1 MFSSALRSKRSGVA
15 LLASCVSATALYT
28 TRARDRH
35 SHSATPSVPV
45 KERRVVVVGGGT
57 GGLGVC
63 AMLGNE
69 GFTRVSCIEP
79 KDVHYYQP
87 IWSMVGA
94 GVADNS
100 VSVRHM
106 KDIFPSSAEWIHSS
120 AANIDP
126 ENNKVTLT
134 DGTTVEYDY
143 LVIAA
148 GLEADWKGLPG
159 LDEAINDPSS
169 GVVSIYDYN
178 YAEKTW
184 ETIRLFNKGRA
195 LFTMPTT
202 PVKCPGAP
210 QKIMWQFE
218 ELMRTRQVRGDV
230 DIEWWVP
237 GGAMFGVKKYSD
249 MLEVLRK
256 ERDVVAH
263 FKHVLQSIDGPSKV
277 AVFKNLDTGEI
288 TNEKY
293 DLLHVVPPLA
303 PPAVVKSSP
312 LAAASG
318 FVEVDQYTLQSTKYS
333 NVFALG
339 DCTTTPNSKTA
350 AAVTKQ
356 APILVHNLQQ
366 VMEDKPANAKYNGYA
381 SCPLIMGKN
390 HVILAEFGY
399 GGKIMETFSRETGK
413 FPYSLIGQEG
423 AVQQRLFY
431 WMKKDMFPYVYWNLW
446 TKGKWFGNSGPFKPN
461 VLEDDGAT
469 TAKK

>member
-1 MFSSALRSKRSGVA
+1 
-15 LLASCVSATALYT
+15 
-28 TRARDRH
+28 
-35 SHSATPSVPV
+35 
-45 KERRVVVVGGGT
+45 
-57 GGLGVC
+57 
-63 AMLGNE
+63 
-69 GFTRVSCIEP
+69 
-79 KDVHYYQP
+79 
-87 IWSMVGA
+87 
-94 GVADNS
+94 
-100 VSVRHM
+100 
-106 KDIFPSSAEWIHSS
+106 
-120 AANIDP
+120 
-126 ENNKVTLT
+126 
-134 DGTTVEYDY
+134 
-143 LVIAA
+143 
-148 GLEADWKGLPG
+148 
-159 LDEAINDPSS
+159 
-169 GVVSIYDYN
+169 
-178 YAEKTW
+178 
-184 ETIRLFNKGRA
+184 
-195 LFTMPTT
+195 
-202 PVKCPGAP
+202 
-210 QKIMWQFE
+210 
-218 ELMRTRQVRGDV
+218 
-230 DIEWWVP
+230 
-237 GGAMFGVKKYSD
+237 
-249 MLEVLRK
+249 
-256 ERDVVAH
+256 
-263 FKHVLQSIDGPSKV
+263 V

-381 SCPLIMGKN
+381 SCPLIIGKN